1 MYTTVTK
8 ETTEENQNDTVT
20 AAENA
25 TLCSTIRRIP
35 DGKADIV
42 YVNTA
47 EHEVIYSLSLLT
59 SVIATN
65 HVYCRWLILVI
76 WFLIYV

>member
-47 EHEVIYSLSLLT
+47 EHEVI
-59 SVIATN
+59 
-65 HVYCRWLILVI
+65 
-76 WFLIYV
+76 